1 MRSDKE
7 LYANIRIGVYSK
19 TVKVTGTMENPS
31 NEVYDTVLVFLS
43 TWSLLCNGRC
53 RADVV
58 IPFFSPYELS
68 NTVLRVWAR
77 ELGPHTVASNPV
89 KQ

>member
-53 RADVV
+53 LVDVV
-58 IPFFSPYELS
+58 VPFLSP
-68 NTVLRVWAR
+68 
-77 ELGPHTVASNPV
+77 
-89 KQ
+89 